1 MPFPSKHHP
10 GWAAVSCAC
19 LCLAPAAAFAQ
30 ILDRIEVSRSNG
42 VAEIR
47 IDFAVQVQYQR
58 HTPPGKGRELNIF
71 IKPINAPPPE
81 SEAIEE
87 TLSAPET
94 DIVPTFKVLYPH
106 LGNAV
111 AIRFAQET
119 EWTVRP
125 APDGRSI
132 VVVVPVLRGARD
144 VVAEVRA
151 LPPQPKPKAEP
162 IPAPI
167 PAPVAVP
174 PTPPIP
180 TVTTAAAPSAV
191 TPTPPAAPPAPAPQP
206 APQAPPAAQL
216 PATPPPEPPSAPQPA
231 ASTAAAPEAGAET
244 GGQVVP
250 LLTPEQVESIAKG
263 FMGDAR
269 KALEDK
275 DLARA
280 INRLNRTLG
289 MPTNAQTE
297 TAQALIGEVREI
309 NGEINK
315 ARAEYDLYLK
325 LYPQGKDAARIK
337 ERLAA
342 LPKDAPRVQQ
352 ARSRPLQRGPAEWM
366 VYGSFSQYYYTG
378 KSHIEV
384 TTPPPPGLLDFTT
397 DVLSLTDQDAL
408 ISNLDINARRRD
420 GITDTRIVF
429 RDSDT
434 QNFLNKS
441 RSYNRLY
448 SAYVEQSDR
457 QAGYFVRAGRQTPTG
472 GGVFE
477 RFDGLNVG
485 YSFADRWRVNGVA
498 GYAVE
503 FLSPFKKDFIGA
515 SLEMQPQP
523 DQIGLTG
530 YVVQQHLDGILN
542 RQAIGME
549 ARYFDMHATAFG
561 MLDYDILYKGIN
573 IAMLQGNYRT
583 DDGLNLT
590 TYVDYRKVPAYSLTN
605 AYALLNGMT
614 VKQAI
619 SAVGIEQMRADARAL
634 TATSNLFS
642 VGLTYPLSPKW
653 QLGADYRAASISG
666 TREAWTYPTAEN
678 PDPILVAA
686 YPAQGTNHVVGLQA
700 IGYNLMATNDLGV
713 VNTNFIKGADYNGQA
728 LSGSYVYSYGDAW
741 RLELN
746 LRYYQQKNDATETQK
761 RTSPS
766 LKLGYRWGFA
776 SIEGEAG
783 QEDVKVDGPERVE
796 RSNRKYVFVGYRLE
810 LR

>member
-1 MPFPSKHHP
+1 
-10 GWAAVSCAC
+10 
-19 LCLAPAAAFAQ
+19 
-30 ILDRIEVSRSNG
+30 
-42 VAEIR
+42 
-47 IDFAVQVQYQR
+47 
-58 HTPPGKGRELNIF
+58 
-71 IKPINAPPPE
+71 
-81 SEAIEE
+81 
-87 TLSAPET
+87 
-94 DIVPTFKVLYPH
+94 
-106 LGNAV
+106 
-111 AIRFAQET
+111 
-119 EWTVRP
+119 
-125 APDGRSI
+125 
-132 VVVVPVLRGARD
+132 LRGARD

-151 LPPQPKPKAEP
+151 LPPQPKPKVEP
-162 IPAPI
+162 LPAPI
-167 PAPVAVP
+167 AAPVPAPP
-174 PTPPIP
+174 PP
-180 TVTTAAAPSAV
+180 AAPASATEAAPAAV
-191 TPTPPAAPPAPAPQP
+191 TATPPAAPQTPTPPPEPQT
-206 APQAPPAAQL
+206 PPAAQL
-216 PATPPPEPPSAPQPA
+216 PAAPPPEPGPDA
-231 ASTAAAPEAGAET
+231 

-263 FMGDAR
+263 FMDDAR
-269 KALEDK
+269 KAVADK

-297 TAQALIGEVREI
+297 AAQALIGEVREM
-309 NGEINK
+309 NGEIAK
-315 ARAEYDLYLK
+315 ARAEYELYLK
-325 LYPQGKDAARIK
+325 LYPQGKDAPRIK

-342 LPKDAPRVQQ
+342 LPKDAPRPLQ
-352 ARSRPLQRGPAEWM
+352 ARTRPLQRGPAEWM

-384 TTPPPPGLLDFTT
+384 TTPPPPGLLDFIT

-408 ISNLDINARRRD
+408 ISNLDVNARRRD

-429 RDSDT
+429 RDTDT
-434 QNFLNKS
+434 QNYLNKS
-441 RSYNRLY
+441 KSYNRLY

-457 QAGYFVRAGRQTPTG
+457 QLGYFVRAGRQTPTG

-485 YSFADRWRVNGVA
+485 YNFADRWRINGVA

-503 FLSPFKKDFIGA
+503 FLSPFKKDFFGA
-515 SLEMQPQP
+515 SIEMQPQP

-530 YVVQQHLDGILN
+530 YVIQQRLDGLLN
-542 RQAIGME
+542 RQAIGLE

-573 IAMLQGNYRT
+573 IAMLQGNYRS

-619 SAVGIEQMRADARAL
+619 SAMGIEQVRADAKAL
-634 TATSNLFS
+634 TATSKLLS
-642 VGLTYPLSPKW
+642 IGLTYPLSPQW
-653 QLGADYRAASISG
+653 QIGADYRAASISG
-666 TREAWTYPTAEN
+666 TQEAWTYPTADN
-678 PDPILVAA
+678 PVPILIAA
-686 YPAQGTNHVVGLQA
+686 YPDQGTNHVVGLQT
-700 IGYNLMATNDLGV
+700 IGYNLLATNDLGV
-713 VNTNFIKGADYNGQA
+713 VNANFIKGVDYNGQA
-728 LSGSYVYSYGDAW
+728 LSGSYVFSYGDAW

-746 LRYYQQKNDATETQK
+746 LRYYQQKNDAAETQK

-783 QEDVKVDGPERVE
+783 QEEVKVDGPLRTE
-796 RSNRKYVFVGYRLE
+796 RSDRKYMFVGYRLE